1 MSSEAKGGLED
12 VVVSTSDIC
21 FIDGREGRLV
31 YRGYD
36 VNDLVEHSSF
46 EEVVYLLWHGSLP
59 TRKELDVHVK
69 ALSATATRKLPP
81 GLIALL
87 RALPKKTTP
96 MEVLR
101 TGVSALSAFDP
112 DATDNSREATARKA
126 VRLTAQMPT
135 LVAAW
140 ERIRRGK
147 PLVAP
152 NPKLSL
158 AANCL
163 AMLRGG
169 RPTPLEV
176 KTFDVALIL
185 HADHEFNASTFSARV
200 TAATMSD
207 LHSAITSAIGALKG
221 PLHGGANEQVMRM
234 VEEIK
239 SPARAEAWIRKA
251 LADKAR
257 VMGFGHRVYRVEDP
271 RAKHLRRLATELGR
285 QAGNTSYVE
294 ILNTVARVV
303 TEDKHIYPN
312 VDLYSGA
319 AYKSMGIPTDQFTPI
334 FAISRVAG
342 WAAHVMEQHANNR
355 LIRPRA
361 EYTGPT
367 HATYVPIDRRQGG
380 RARRAA
386 REPRDVRLQRAR
398 GHARVSREPPRH
410 DRAVP
415 PGGHRQRLHRRDAGA
430 LRALPVPVPVDVRAE
445 SRQRRR
451 DCRAQSCLAARRH
464 RGPLLP
470 PQRHGA
476 LRTRVARPAPRS
488 ARRARRRAR
497 RRVRRQ
503 AAARGRP
510 RGGPDDRLE
519 PPARADGPRAVG
531 GRGLRRLGLHVPA
544 PGPHGDPGG
553 LRREIGRAHV

>member
-1 MSSEAKGGLED
+1 MSGEGKGGLED

-21 FIDGREGRLV
+21 FIDGREGRLL
-31 YRGYD
+31 YRGFD

-46 EEVVYLLWHGSLP
+46 EEVVYLLWHGGLP
-59 TRKELDVHVK
+59 SRKELDAHLK
-69 ALSATATRKLPP
+69 SLSATATRKLPP
-81 GLIALL
+81 KLVAIL
-87 RALPKKTTP
+87 RALPRKTTP

-101 TGVSALSAFDP
+101 TGVSALAAFDP
-112 DATDNSREATARKA
+112 DAADNSREATARKSL
-126 VRLTAQMPT
+126 RLTARLPT

-140 ERIRRGK
+140 ERIRRGR

-158 AANCL
+158 AANFL
-163 AMLRGG
+163 AMMRGKP
-169 RPTPLEV
+169 PTPLEV

-185 HADHEFNASTFSARV
+185 HADHEFNASTFAARV

-207 LHSAITSAIGALKG
+207 VHSAITSAIGALKG

-234 VEEIK
+234 VERIT
-239 SPARAEAWIRKA
+239 SPALAEAWIRKA

-285 QAGNTSYVE
+285 QMGDSRAVE

-303 TEDKHIYPN
+303 TEDKHLHPN

-342 WAAHVMEQHANNR
+342 WTAHVMEQHANNR

-367 HATYVPIDRRQGG
+367 HATYVPIDRR
-380 RARRAA
+380 
-386 REPRDVRLQRAR
+386 
-398 GHARVSREPPRH
+398 
-410 DRAVP
+410 
-415 PGGHRQRLHRRDAGA
+415 
-430 LRALPVPVPVDVRAE
+430 
-445 SRQRRR
+445 
-451 DCRAQSCLAARRH
+451 
-464 RGPLLP
+464 
-470 PQRHGA
+470 
-476 LRTRVARPAPRS
+476 
-488 ARRARRRAR
+488 
-497 RRVRRQ
+497 
-503 AAARGRP
+503 
-510 RGGPDDRLE
+510 
-519 PPARADGPRAVG
+519 
-531 GRGLRRLGLHVPA
+531 
-544 PGPHGDPGG
+544 
-553 LRREIGRAHV
+553 